1 MIFIIF
7 SGIAFLVLSLVLSIL
22 YKKNEWR
29 VQEGL
34 LLSVLLSLPITSLI
48 FFCSVI
54 YENSECVNY
63 SEYKAVY
70 SNTTNLIP
78 YDDGEYYILDG
89 NRIKY
94 LTASSDDF
102 GYVEKTCNRE
112 YASIQYINADE
123 QARVDN
129 YVETSEWIKPKNYE
143 MVHLAFFDTPP
154 ATITQAS
161 EKKVFYLPKKG

>member
-1 MIFIIF
+1 MIFIIL
-7 SGIAFLVLSLVLSIL
+7 SGIAFLVLSLVLSLL
-22 YKKNEWR
+22 YKKNGWCVR
-29 VQEGL
+29 EGL
-34 LLSVLLSLPITSLI
+34 LLSALVSLPITALI

-54 YENSECVNY
+54 YENSECVKNY
-63 SEYKAVY
+63 SEYEAVY
-70 SNTTNLIP
+70 SDTTNLIS

-129 YVETSEWIKPKNYE
+129 YGTSCI
-143 MVHLAFFDTPP
+143 F
-154 ATITQAS
+154 
-161 EKKVFYLPKKG
+161 